1 MQSRKGIWLVGAI
14 ITAILVVVVVLQAQF
29 FIDARAKRLGEP
41 INPAPNSTNPA
52 TNFDLTNSFTA
63 ATLLAANMEELSGL
77 APESQRVGVDADVN
91 AIAQSMYGQAMSAT
105 VILRDWLSNESHQ
118 GIELDVP
125 EPLAEMRPYARQF
138 VFKTQTQQERTTEVA
153 VELKR
158 LLADFNLIRAQ
169 YDNLQLDVDVR
180 QALTT
185 AMVIYESSRTSIEKL
200 AD

>member
-14 ITAILVVVVVLQAQF
+14 ITAILAVVVVLQAQF

-91 AIAQSMYGQAMSAT
+91 AIAQSVYGQAMSAT

-125 EPLAEMRPYARQF
+125 EPLAEMRPYARPF
-138 VFKTQTQQERTTEVA
+138 VFKTQTQQARTTEVA

-185 AMVIYESSRTSIEKL
+185 AMVIYESSRTSIEQL

>member
-1 MQSRKGIWLVGAI
+1 
-14 ITAILVVVVVLQAQF
+14 
-29 FIDARAKRLGEP
+29 
-41 INPAPNSTNPA
+41 
-52 TNFDLTNSFTA
+52 
-63 ATLLAANMEELSGL
+63 
-77 APESQRVGVDADVN
+77 
-91 AIAQSMYGQAMSAT
+91 MSAT

-185 AMVIYESSRTSIEKL
+185 AMVIYESSRTSIEQL